1 MSLTGKWVN
10 AYNSLMTLTQA
21 ADGAVSGE
29 YISGEPPRRYSVLGY
44 AGLTSPTREIGQ
56 PAALAIYWRARAN
69 SQGSVGGHWVSGL
82 VGQLLLNSAGQ
93 PWLSLLHAIVA
104 TDAIP
109 DLAAPATHVEKLTY
123 LPSAEGVVATD
134 PSSSSGEGASGVRKR
149 FPKRI
154 SYANG
159 SIPGRLSSSVE
170 LTSEALWGE
179 WSCRENGAQLFLR
192 PDLRF
197 AGAVLGELHIPPGF
211 RCPVSGFTDVYAWPD
226 GFSLQSVSI
235 AVLEVG
241 SGHCMSLVGCLSP
254 IGRVVG
260 TLKLT
265 GLRARATARNTTPT
279 HDTPESWNFF
289 WTRPVDYG
297 ESARGV

>member
-21 ADGAVSGE
+21 ANGAISGE
-29 YISGEPPRRYSVLGY
+29 YISGEPPRRYRVLGY
-44 AGLTSPTREIGQ
+44 AGLAGPTREMGQ
-56 PAALAIYWRARAN
+56 PAALSIYWRPRVN
-69 SQGSVGGHWVSGL
+69 SLDGGGHWVSGL

-109 DLAAPATHVEKLTY
+109 DLGGPATHVEKLTY
-123 LPSAEGVVATD
+123 LPSAEGVVATGA
-134 PSSSSGEGASGVRKR
+134 SSSVEESASGIRKR

-154 SYANG
+154 SYADG
-159 SIPGRLSSSVE
+159 SIRGSFGDSVE

-179 WSCRENGAQLFLR
+179 WACRENGAQLFLR

-197 AGAVLGELHIPPGF
+197 AGAVLGELLIPPGF
-211 RCPVSGFTDVYAWPD
+211 RCPVTGFTDVYAWPE

-241 SGHCMSLVGCLSP
+241 SGHCMSLFGCLSP

-265 GLRARATARNTTPT
+265 GLRARATAQNTNPT
-279 HDTPESWNFF
+279 QDIPQSWNFF
-289 WTRPVDYG
+289 WTRSVDYG
-297 ESARGV
+297 ESTQSL

>member
-10 AYNSLMTLTQA
+10 VYNSLMTLTQA
-21 ADGAVSGE
+21 ADGAISGE
-29 YISGEPPRRYSVLGY
+29 YVSGEPPRRYSVLGY
-44 AGLTSPTREIGQ
+44 AGLANPTREIGQ
-56 PAALAIYWRARAN
+56 PAALAIYWRARTPGQDNAC
-69 SQGSVGGHWVSGL
+69 GHWVSAL
-82 VGQLLLNSAGQ
+82 TGQLLLNSAGQ
-93 PWLSLLHAIVA
+93 PWLSLLHATVA

-123 LPSAEGVVATD
+123 LPSAEGIVATD
-134 PSSSSGEGASGVRKR
+134 ASSSPKR
-149 FPKRI
+149 FPKRV
-154 SYANG
+154 SYAKA
-159 SIPGRLSSSVE
+159 SIPGSVDSSAE

-197 AGAVLGELHIPPGF
+197 AGAVLGELVIPPGF

-226 GFSLQSVSI
+226 GLSLQSVSI

-265 GLRARATARNTTPT
+265 SLRARATARNSAPT
-279 HDTPESWNFF
+279 RDIPESWNFF
-289 WTRPVDYG
+289 WTHSVDGG
-297 ESARGV
+297 ESTQRI